1 MTRIAS
7 VRFSRCDEH
16 GIELLGEPAD
26 HRPLPHLGLGHERR
40 RPPRVDRIDIEPRHV
55 IADDECPAST
65 RAPSLW
71 TTTRI
76 PQIRSI
82 LIDQR
87 RVISARRA
95 GDTCEKR
102 SATIAIPRNR

>member
-1 MTRIAS
+1 
-7 VRFSRCDEH
+7 V
-16 GIELLGEPAD
+16 P
-26 HRPLPHLGLGHERR
+26 
-40 RPPRVDRIDIEPRHV
+40 RIDARAV
-55 IADDECPAST
+55 VVDDDAH
-65 RAPSLW
+65 
-71 TTTRI
+71 